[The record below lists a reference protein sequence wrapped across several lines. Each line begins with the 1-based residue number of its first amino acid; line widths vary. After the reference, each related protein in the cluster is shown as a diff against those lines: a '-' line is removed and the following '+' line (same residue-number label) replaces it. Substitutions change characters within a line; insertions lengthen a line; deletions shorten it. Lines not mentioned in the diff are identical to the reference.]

1 MAAKWSG
8 SVGRLQQYTNLHC
21 INLPH
26 AHVHKSKLTEVVT
39 INFMVLQFKLD
50 IANINKRQ
58 KWYSGYSEQRALA
71 KRPLYGLAL

>member
-8 SVGRLQQYTNLHC
+8 SVGRLQQYTNLQC
-21 INLPH
+21 ITLPH
-26 AHVHKSKLTEVVT
+26 THIYKSKLTEVVT

-58 KWYSGYSEQRALA
+58 KNDTVDTQSKE
-71 KRPLYGLAL
+71 PLNRGQFMS